1 MPQVQFEYFLI
12 QLPLLLQLI
21 GLTFTV
27 LFDPYIRK
35 KHKTVMLLIVLFVFS
50 LIVQNELNY
59 RLDVGGVY
67 RFGRTIVSIYGY
79 CVRPLILVLFI
90 FFFRRSKPYWPV
102 WTLIGINLAIHLTAF
117 FSGICFRIN
126 EDNHFIRGPL
136 GYSAHVISGV
146 LLLYLAYLSV
156 KEYARVRKWEAVIPL
171 TNVVLIVVAVVVE
184 TFLDHRNLPVDYL
197 TIAVVSSC
205 VFYYIWLHLQFVR
218 EHEQALRSEQRI
230 QIMMSQIQPHFLY
243 NTLST
248 IQALCK
254 TDPDKAFETTEKFG
268 TYLRQNINSLSNP
281 QMIPI
286 RKELEHVRI
295 YTEIEAIRFPY
306 IQVDFDTQDLDF
318 RVPALSVQP
327 IVENAIRHGVR
338 IRENGLVTVRTRRT
352 EEGHVIEIRDNG
364 KGFDVK
370 ADALSDPTHI
380 GIRNVR
386 ERIEQMCGGTLTI
399 ESVLDK
405 GTTVLILIP
414 PAISV

>member
-1 MPQVQFEYFLI
+1 M
-12 QLPLLLQLI
+12 
-21 GLTFTV
+21 
-27 LFDPYIRK
+27 
-35 KHKTVMLLIVLFVFS
+35 
-50 LIVQNELNY
+50 
-59 RLDVGGVY
+59 
-67 RFGRTIVSIYGY
+67 
-79 CVRPLILVLFI
+79 RPLILVLFI

-281 QMIPI
+281 QLIPI